1 MKKILC
7 LILAISML
15 SVQALP
21 VLADEYDFSDEAQE
35 EFDRQET
42 LRGTVKKK
50 DGVIEIRSN
59 PELEKVKR
67 KEQKTETYTPPQEM
81 TQPQNRQ
88 MTGSEI
94 MIPSGESF
102 EAILQS
108 SISSESLTN
117 GDTIAATLSTN
128 WYYNGIL
135 IAPEGSVLYGRA
147 TDIKKAGYAYSNGKL
162 AMSFEEIMTPTGDRI
177 KLSSNKVY
185 IEVKQD
191 KRAAKIAGNVV
202 VGALSGLVTGVL
214 YSLITG
220 GDVVGGLAV
229 GSAVGAAG
237 GAVSAV
243 AHKGEGAEVPAGTV
257 VNVRLVQPVQVIPY
271 GE

>member
-1 MKKILC
+1 M
-7 LILAISML
+7 
-15 SVQALP
+15 P
-21 VLADEYDFSDEAQE
+21 VMAEEYDFSDEAQE
-35 EFDRQET
+35 EFDRQESM
-42 LRGTVKKK
+42 RNTVKKK

-59 PELEKVKR
+59 PELEKAKR
-67 KEQKTETYTPPQEM
+67 KEQQTGTYTPQEI
-81 TQPQNRQ
+81 TPAQDRPIS
-88 MTGSEI
+88 GSVV

-102 EAILQS
+102 EAVLQS
-108 SISSESLTN
+108 SISSESLAN

-177 KLSSNKVY
+177 RLSSNKVY

-237 GAVSAV
+237 GAVSAA

-257 VNVRLVQPVQVIPY
+257 INVRLVQPVQVIPY